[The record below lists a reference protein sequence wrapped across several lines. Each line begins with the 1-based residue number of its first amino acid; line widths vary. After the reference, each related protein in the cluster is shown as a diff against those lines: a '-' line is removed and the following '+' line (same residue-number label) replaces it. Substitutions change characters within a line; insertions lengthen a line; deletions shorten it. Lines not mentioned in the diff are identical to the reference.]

1 MKSKL
6 TTTLLAFGVAQ
17 AADVGTYNYT
27 QLPNISSSYISQFN
41 ATANATSPYKIDS
54 IIYDSPFNLTFSHP
68 EYTLTLAISE
78 HATPNPSDTS
88 ITESLIF
95 ITPPADDGLST
106 GNTSAV
112 LERYSCVV
120 VFKRV
125 TDAATRRGENEDG
138 GCFPTLGESC
148 IDALHAQVSD
158 ATKTDGAVACGSL
171 ITEIPRECEGAI
183 AGTQSDVLDFGE

>member
-112 LERYSCVV
+112 LER
-120 VFKRV
+120 
-125 TDAATRRGENEDG
+125 
-138 GCFPTLGESC
+138 
-148 IDALHAQVSD
+148 
-158 ATKTDGAVACGSL
+158 
-171 ITEIPRECEGAI
+171 
-183 AGTQSDVLDFGE
+183 